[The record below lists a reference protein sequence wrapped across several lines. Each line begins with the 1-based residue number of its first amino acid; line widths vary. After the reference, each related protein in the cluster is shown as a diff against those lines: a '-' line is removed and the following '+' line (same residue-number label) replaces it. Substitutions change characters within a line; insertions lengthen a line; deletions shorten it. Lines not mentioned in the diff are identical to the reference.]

1 MAEPEAP
8 LSPVPV
14 RFGILGAAR
23 IAKKVVRAMRSVP
36 GVIPY
41 AIGSRSYERA
51 AQFAKEVGMA
61 DDAAI
66 YGSYADV
73 IADPLVDAVYIPLP
87 TALHVEWVVKA
98 ANHGKHI
105 LLEKPVSLNVD
116 DLKTMIAAVDSA
128 GVQIMDGTMWMHN
141 PRAAEMKSAMQDR
154 ESFGQLMRVTSNF
167 FFPGSEEFMK
177 RDIRLKKD
185 LDGLG
190 CLGDIGWYCIRASL
204 WAADFEPPYKVLG
217 LPDPKVN
224 EEGVLIRC
232 GGYLCWRNGLTAL
245 FQCGFDSPSN
255 QRLEFAGSLATITLE
270 DFTIPFQE
278 NKVEFV
284 IEKGSRWPNSEWGVE
299 SMVERREIELT
310 WTQEAMMIAE
320 LARIVRGV
328 RKGGGKAALD
338 RRWVDM
344 MVLTQRVVCAVHDS
358 IAQGGVPVLI
368 ENGQEKKP

>member
-8 LSPVPV
+8 PSPVPV

-23 IAKKVVRAMRSVP
+23 IAKKVVRAMWCVP

-66 YGSYADV
+66 YGSYAGV

-87 TALHVEWVVKA
+87 TGLHVEWVVKA

-116 DLKTMIAAVDSA
+116 DLNTMIAAVDSA

-141 PRAAEMKSAMQDR
+141 PRAAEMKAAMQDR

-167 FFPGSEEFMK
+167 FFPASEEFMK
-177 RDIRLKKD
+177 KDIRLKKD

-190 CLGDIGWYCIRASL
+190 C
-204 WAADFEPPYKVLG
+204 
-217 LPDPKVN
+217 
-224 EEGVLIRC
+224 
-232 GGYLCWRNGLTAL
+232 
-245 FQCGFDSPSN
+245 
-255 QRLEFAGSLATITLE
+255 SLATITLE
-270 DFTIPFQE
+270 DFSIPFQE
-278 NKVEFV
+278 NKAEFV
-284 IEKGSRWPNSEWGVE
+284 IEKGSRWPNSDLVVE
-299 SMVERREIELT
+299 STGERREIELT

-328 RKGGGKAALD
+328 RGGGGKAALD

-344 MVLTQRVVCAVHDS
+344 MVQTQQVVCAVHDS
-358 IAQGGVPVLI
+358 IAKGGVPVLI
-368 ENGQEKKP
+368 EDGQEKKP

>member
-1 MAEPEAP
+1 
-8 LSPVPV
+8 
-14 RFGILGAAR
+14 
-23 IAKKVVRAMRSVP
+23 MRCVP

-87 TALHVEWVVKA
+87 TGLHVEWVVKA

-116 DLKTMIAAVDSA
+116 DLNTMIAAVDSA

-141 PRAAEMKSAMQDR
+141 PRAAEMKAAMQDR

-167 FFPGSEEFMK
+167 FFPASEEFMK

-190 CLGDIGWYCIRASL
+190 CLGDIG
-204 WAADFEPPYKVLG
+204 
-217 LPDPKVN
+217 
-224 EEGVLIRC
+224 
-232 GGYLCWRNGLTAL
+232 
-245 FQCGFDSPSN
+245 
-255 QRLEFAGSLATITLE
+255 
-270 DFTIPFQE
+270 
-278 NKVEFV
+278 
-284 IEKGSRWPNSEWGVE
+284 
-299 SMVERREIELT
+299 
-310 WTQEAMMIAE
+310 
-320 LARIVRGV
+320 
-328 RKGGGKAALD
+328 
-338 RRWVDM
+338 
-344 MVLTQRVVCAVHDS
+344 
-358 IAQGGVPVLI
+358 
-368 ENGQEKKP
+368 

>member
-1 MAEPEAP
+1 MAEPDAP

-14 RFGILGAAR
+14 RFGILGTAKIAR
-23 IAKKVVRAMRSVP
+23 KVIRAMLHVS
-36 GVIPY
+36 GVVPY

-87 TALHVEWVVKA
+87 TGLHVEWVVKA

-116 DLKTMIAAVDSA
+116 DLKTMIAAVESA

-141 PRAAEMKSAMQDR
+141 PRAAEMKAVLQDR
-154 ESFGQLMRVTSNF
+154 EVFGQLMRVTSNF
-167 FFPGSEEFMK
+167 FFPGSEEFMQK
-177 RDIRLKKD
+177 DIRLKKG

-190 CLGDIGWYCIRASL
+190 CLGDIGWYCVRASL
-204 WAADFEPPYKVLG
+204 WAADFELPYKVIG
-217 LPDPKVN
+217 LPDAKVN

-245 FQCGFDSPSN
+245 FECGFDAPVS
-255 QRLEFAGSLATITLE
+255 QRLELAGSRSTVTLN
-270 DFTIPFQE
+270 DHTIPFQE
-278 NKVEFV
+278 DKCEFV
-284 IEKGSRWPNSEWGVE
+284 IETGAKWGNLGLGVE
-299 SMVERREIELT
+299 STVERREIVLT
-310 WTQEAMMIAE
+310 RTQEAMMVAE
-320 LARIVRGV
+320 LSRIVRGV
-328 RKGGGKAALD
+328 RGGGGKAALD
-338 RRWVDM
+338 ERWVDM
-344 MVLTQRVVCAVHDS
+344 MEKTQRVVCAVHDS
-358 IAQGGVPVLI
+358 LAQGGTPVLI
-368 ENGQEKKP
+368 ENQS